1 MATIVQSYTN
11 EGSATSS
18 AVGGVPPAQVVAITD
33 GDGSLTPTL
42 RASAGGAAI
51 GQTLQQ
57 FTGNPALSTTLTTT
71 VSLFTVPAGKTFYVT
86 DIYVSS
92 NSSIAFLAQIQAAGT
107 AIFFGYCKGDTGPI
121 ELPGI
126 ETQPQAAAGQAV
138 TLVLGAVTGG
148 SSPVGSYYISGF
160 VQ

>member
-18 AVGGVPPAQVVAITD
+18 AVGGIPPAQVVAITD

-57 FTGNPALSTTLTTT
+57 FTGNPSINTGAT
-71 VSLFTVPAGKTFYVT
+71 VALFTVPAGKTFYVT
-86 DIYVSS
+86 DIYVGS
-92 NSSIAFLAQIQAAGT
+92 NSGLAFSVQIQAAGT
-107 AIFFGYCKGDTGPI
+107 PIFNGFAKGDTGPI
-121 ELPGI
+121 DMPGI
-126 ETQPQAAAGQAV
+126 ETQPQAAGGTAV
-138 TLVLGAVTGG
+138 TLVMGTAG
-148 SSPVGSYYISGF
+148 STTAAYYIAGF
-160 VQ
+160 IQ